1 MSLFRRRRRELVTS
15 DQLAEYGRREFLGEH
30 QGLSPMDGFNQ
41 LRPLHELVFTR
52 TPEDRATVVAE
63 LTRLAQTGEWERVG
77 AWKYVRDMLSF
88 EADTQPLVDAGLAA
102 VRRMRV
108 TNLSIHLSRYDT
120 DRYREIFGE
129 APPHDGFIGPPCFD
143 SAYGPSREDRHQ
155 PAIRAAAGRHVEPVR
170 AAPGVDPGLLPDLT
184 ERLWTFALIVY
195 RGVDRIDPETPPERD
210 VLSSVVVAA
219 TDVDHDRFALL
230 LADQVRDRDPFLGG
244 PWPSLGAARFIE
256 EYLRPTASDAWRLT
270 ASAALSDL
278 AERGWLGTDVPVG
291 VLTSRERELLPRL
304 GLA

>member
-15 DQLAEYGRREFLGEH
+15 DQLAAYGRREFLGEH
-30 QGLSPMDGFNQ
+30 QGLSPMAQFDQ
-41 LRPLHELVFTR
+41 LRPLHELVFTQ
-52 TPEDRATVVAE
+52 TPEDRATIVAE
-63 LTRLAQTGEWERVG
+63 LTKLSKTGEWERVG

-108 TNLSIHLSRYDT
+108 TNLSLHLSQNDT

-129 APPHDGFIGPPCFD
+129 APPYDGFVGPPCFD
-143 SAYGPSREDRHQ
+143 SAYGPSRADRHQ
-155 PAIRAAAGRHVEPVR
+155 PAIRAAASRRVEPLR
-170 AAPGVDPGLLPDLT
+170 AAPGADPGLLPDLT

-210 VLSSVVVAA
+210 VLSAVVAAA
-219 TDVDHDRFALL
+219 TDVDHDRFAHL
-230 LADQVRDRDPFLGG
+230 LADQVRDHDPFLGG

-256 EYLRPTASDAWRLT
+256 EYLRTTTADAWRLT

-278 AERGWLGTDVPVG
+278 ADRGWLGTDVPLG
-291 VLTSRERELLPRL
+291 VLTGRERELLSRL
-304 GLA
+304 DIA